1 MHHAADPG
9 PVYRSGT
16 HRAGFCTGIHGTA
29 TQKVD
34 RVRDRDPRHQDTFG
48 MTRTVAL
55 FAKCI
60 ELFHQHFTVRSD
72 QEGGKR
78 VITGGA

>member
-1 MHHAADPG
+1 MA
-9 PVYRSGT
+9 
-16 HRAGFCTGIHGTA
+16 
-29 TQKVD
+29 
-34 RVRDRDPRHQDTFG
+34 
-48 MTRTVAL
+48 RTVAL

-78 VITGGA
+78 VITGGARCCSQFD